1 MAESSQ
7 SNVSAPPALS
17 AVNDPGFFINR
28 ELSWLDFDDRV
39 LEEAR
44 DPSNPLLEQLRFL
57 AISASNLDEFFE
69 VRVAGLQAQLYD
81 NLDPQDTPPEG
92 SSPLTQVT
100 EISKRAHSFVARQ
113 YDAWHTDLRPQLAK
127 YGIMVCEP
135 DDLSDAQRVHL
146 DEYFHSQVYP
156 VLTPLAI
163 DPAHPFPHLHN
174 KSLNLILRIE
184 TLGQDPPRQLYAV
197 LQVPSVLNRLVPL
210 PHVGDGKY
218 RFVLLESVIAPR
230 LDALFGGF
238 KVAACVAFRVTRNS
252 DLTIQET
259 EVKSSLLS
267 TVQETLRMRKWGDA
281 VRLEI
286 DERADEGF
294 LAQLQMTSA
303 LDLEQRDVYKVAG
316 PVDLTVLAA
325 LWKIEGFRELKEP
338 PYEPQMPAILAN
350 GADIFAA
357 IREGDLLVHH
367 PYESFES
374 VIQFV
379 EQAAED
385 PNVLAIK
392 QTLYRTA
399 EANPIITALAR
410 AAENGKEVTA
420 LVELQARLDEENNI
434 VKARALKKAGVHV
447 VYGMVGLKTHC
458 KACLVVRR
466 DKDGIRRYV
475 HLGTGNY
482 NPTTAKI
489 YTDLSFFT
497 CRPEFGEDASALFN
511 LLTGYSQGHGWKKL
525 TVAPMNLSDRL
536 IGLIDRE
543 RMNAEAG
550 RPARIIAKMNSLVDP
565 HAIVALGAASRA
577 GVRIDLIV
585 RGICCLRPGIP
596 GVSEN
601 IRVISIVDKFLE
613 HSRITYFQ
621 NDDKPEVFLSSADW
635 MPRNF
640 RRRVEILFPIEEPR
654 LQNRIIDGILGVAL
668 IDNVKAREL
677 MPDGT
682 YQRVPPPERASPP
695 SGRRSSS
702 RTSRGN
708 SPSPTRSGP
717 IARTPIRTTSSGP
730 TKPETGRS
738 ARRVSLQC
746 PILLSRMFDRGASPK
761 DRPDPPNRPG
771 DRGFPARL
779 TLDSSAGCGNS

>member
-1 MAESSQ
+1 MHESSINGTT
-7 SNVSAPPALS
+7 STAPAPSPTAP
-17 AVNDPGFFINR
+17 DPSLFINR
-28 ELSWLDFDDRV
+28 ELSWLDFDERV

-44 DPSNPLLEQLRFL
+44 DPSNPLLEQVRFL
-57 AISASNLDEFFE
+57 AISTSNLDEFFE

-81 NLDPQDTPPEG
+81 SLEPQDMPPDG
-92 SSPLTQVT
+92 MSPLAQAT
-100 EISKRAHSFVARQ
+100 EIARRAHEFVDRQ
-113 YDAWHTDLRPQLAK
+113 YETWHQDLRPQLAR
-127 YGIMVCEP
+127 YGIFVCES
-135 DDLSDAQRVHL
+135 DELSDEDQAYL
-146 DEYFHSQVYP
+146 DEYFDTQVYP

-184 TLGQDPPRQLYAV
+184 TFGQEPARQLYAV
-197 LQVPSVLNRLVPL
+197 LQVPSVLNRVVRL
-210 PHVGDGKY
+210 PDGGENRF

-267 TVQETLRMRKWGDA
+267 TIQETLRMRKWGAA

-286 DERADEGF
+286 DEKADDGF
-294 LAQLQMTSA
+294 LAQLQSPQA
-303 LDLEQRDVYKVAG
+303 LDIDERDVYKVVG
-316 PVDLTVLAA
+316 PVDLTVLNA
-325 LWKIEGFRELKEP
+325 LAKIEGFRELKEP
-338 PYEPQMPAILAN
+338 PYEPQMPAVLAN

-367 PYESFES
+367 PYESFEA
-374 VIQFV
+374 VIQFI

-399 EANPIITALAR
+399 DANPIITALAR
-410 AAENGKEVTA
+410 AAENGKQVTA

-434 VKARALKKAGVHV
+434 VKARALQKAGVHV

-458 KACLVVRR
+458 KAALVVRR
-466 DKDGIRRYV
+466 DKEGIRRYV
-475 HLGTGNY
+475 HFGTGNY
-482 NPTTAKI
+482 NPTTARI

-525 TVAPMNLSDRL
+525 TIAPMNLADRL

-543 RMNAEAG
+543 RRNAEDG
-550 RPARIIAKMNSLVDP
+550 KPARIIAKMNSLVDP
-565 HAIVALGAASRA
+565 HAIVALVAAGRA

-585 RGICCLRPGIP
+585 RGICCLRPGLP
-596 GVSEN
+596 GVSDN

-613 HSRITYFQ
+613 HSRISYFQ
-621 NDDKPEVFLSSADW
+621 NDDDPQVFLSSADW

-654 LQNRIIDGILGVAL
+654 LRSRIIDGVLGVAL
-668 IDNVKAREL
+668 LDNVKAREL
-677 MPDGT
+677 QPDGT
-682 YQRVPPPERASPP
+682 YRRVAPAQAGEP
-695 SGRRSSS
+695 SIRSQVEFQNVARELSVADPIRPNRS
-702 RTSRGN
+702 APGN
-708 SPSPTRSGP
+708 SHLFRAG
-717 IARTPIRTTSSGP
+717 
-730 TKPETGRS
+730 
-738 ARRVSLQC
+738 
-746 PILLSRMFDRGASPK
+746 
-761 DRPDPPNRPG
+761 DP
-771 DRGFPARL
+771 A
-779 TLDSSAGCGNS
+779 TA

>member
-1 MAESSQ
+1 MEQFPINGVAGSAT
-7 SNVSAPPALS
+7 APPPVEA
-17 AVNDPGFFINR
+17 DPSLFINR
-28 ELSWLDFDDRV
+28 ELSWLDFDARV

-44 DPSNPLLEQLRFL
+44 DDSNPLLEQLRFL

-81 NLDPQDTPPEG
+81 NLEPQDTPPEAM
-92 SSPLTQVT
+92 SPLAQVT
-100 EISKRAHSFVARQ
+100 EISRRAHDFVGAQ
-113 YDAWHTDLRPQLAK
+113 YETWRDLLRPQLAK
-127 YGIMVCEP
+127 HGILVCEP
-135 DDLSDAQRVHL
+135 GDLSEAQVAYL
-146 DEYFHSQVYP
+146 DDYFDSQVYP

-163 DPAHPFPHLHN
+163 DQAHPFPHLHN
-174 KSLNLILRIE
+174 KSLNLILRID

-197 LQVPSVLNRLVPL
+197 LQVPSVLNRLVAL
-210 PHVGDGKY
+210 PDVGDGRH

-238 KVAACVAFRVTRNS
+238 KVAACVPFRVTRNS

-259 EVKSSLLS
+259 EVKISLLS
-267 TVQETLRMRKWGDA
+267 TVQETLRMRKWGAA

-286 DERADEGF
+286 DGRADEGF
-294 LAQLQMTSA
+294 LAQLQMASA
-303 LDLEQRDVYKVAG
+303 LDLEDRDVYKVPG
-316 PVDLTVLAA
+316 PVDLTVLAG

-338 PYEPQMPAILAN
+338 PYEPQMPAALAN
-350 GADIFAA
+350 GANIFAA
-357 IREGDLLVHH
+357 IREQDLLVHH

-374 VIQFV
+374 VIQFI

-410 AAENGKEVTA
+410 AAENGKQVTA

-434 VKARALKKAGVHV
+434 VKAQALQKAGVHV

-458 KACLVVRR
+458 KAALVVRR

-525 TVAPMNLSDRL
+525 TVAPRDLADRL
-536 IGLIDRE
+536 VGLIDRE
-543 RMNAEAG
+543 RRNAEAG

-565 HAIVALGAASRA
+565 HAIVALSAASRA

-585 RGICCLRPGIP
+585 RGICCLRPGLP

-613 HSRITYFQ
+613 HSRISYFQ
-621 NDDKPEVFLSSADW
+621 NDDQPEVFLSSADW

-654 LQNRIIDGILGVAL
+654 LRNRIVDGLLGVSL
-668 IDNVKAREL
+668 MDNVKARIL
-677 MPDGT
+677 QPDGT
-682 YQRVPPPERASPP
+682 YIRVTPEAGDPAI
-695 SGRRSSS
+695 RSQIEFQ
-702 RTSRGN
+702 N
-708 SPSPTRSGP
+708 M
-717 IARTPIRTTSSGP
+717 ARELCVADPIRPS
-730 TKPETGRS
+730 
-738 ARRVSLQC
+738 RV
-746 PILLSRMFDRGASPK
+746 
-761 DRPDPPNRPG
+761 
-771 DRGFPARL
+771 
-779 TLDSSAGCGNS
+779 NSDANHLFRAFEG

>member
-1 MAESSQ
+1 MEQFPINGVAGSAT
-7 SNVSAPPALS
+7 APPPVEA
-17 AVNDPGFFINR
+17 DPSLFINR
-28 ELSWLDFDDRV
+28 ELSWLDFDARV

-44 DPSNPLLEQLRFL
+44 DDSNPLLEQLRFL

-81 NLDPQDTPPEG
+81 NLEPQDTPPEAM
-92 SSPLTQVT
+92 SPLAQVT
-100 EISKRAHSFVARQ
+100 EISRRAHDFVGAQ
-113 YDAWHTDLRPQLAK
+113 YETWSDLLRPQLAK
-127 YGIMVCEP
+127 HGILVCEP
-135 DDLSDAQRVHL
+135 GDLSEAQVAYL
-146 DEYFHSQVYP
+146 DDYFDSQVYP

-163 DPAHPFPHLHN
+163 DQAHPFPHLHN
-174 KSLNLILRIE
+174 KSLNLILRID

-197 LQVPSVLNRLVPL
+197 LQVPSVLNRLVAL
-210 PHVGDGKY
+210 PEVGDGRH

-238 KVAACVAFRVTRNS
+238 KVAACVPFRVTRNS

-259 EVKSSLLS
+259 EVKISLLS
-267 TVQETLRMRKWGDA
+267 TVQETLRMRKWGAA

-286 DERADEGF
+286 DARADEGF
-294 LAQLQMTSA
+294 LAQLQMASA
-303 LDLEQRDVYKVAG
+303 LDLEDRDVYKVPG
-316 PVDLTVLAA
+316 PVDLTVLAG

-338 PYEPQMPAILAN
+338 PYEPQMPAALAN
-350 GADIFAA
+350 GANIFAA
-357 IREGDLLVHH
+357 IREQDLLVHH

-374 VIQFV
+374 VIQFI

-410 AAENGKEVTA
+410 AAENGKQVTA

-434 VKARALKKAGVHV
+434 VKAQALQKAGVHV

-458 KACLVVRR
+458 KAALVVRR

-525 TVAPMNLSDRL
+525 TVAPRDLADRL
-536 IGLIDRE
+536 VGLIDRE
-543 RMNAEAG
+543 RRNAEAG

-565 HAIVALGAASRA
+565 HAIVALSAASRA

-585 RGICCLRPGIP
+585 RGICCLRPGLP

-613 HSRITYFQ
+613 HSRISYFQ
-621 NDDKPEVFLSSADW
+621 NDDQPEVFLSSADW

-654 LQNRIIDGILGVAL
+654 LRNRIVDGLLGVSL
-668 IDNVKAREL
+668 MDNVKARIL
-677 MPDGT
+677 QPDGT
-682 YQRVPPPERASPP
+682 YIRVTPEAGDPAI
-695 SGRRSSS
+695 RSQIEFQ
-702 RTSRGN
+702 N
-708 SPSPTRSGP
+708 M
-717 IARTPIRTTSSGP
+717 ARELCVADPIRPS
-730 TKPETGRS
+730 
-738 ARRVSLQC
+738 RV
-746 PILLSRMFDRGASPK
+746 
-761 DRPDPPNRPG
+761 
-771 DRGFPARL
+771 
-779 TLDSSAGCGNS
+779 NSDANHLFRAFEG